1 MWWIISLLIIVF
13 TVFLIKDTHVK
24 EYSYHGRSAVGEY
37 DMELPIWMLVLI
49 ILIGAV
55 PILNIILFIMFVI
68 FYVVHATW
76 NPRCRDEETHVFSLR
91 GENWVGKILLKIK
104 KILTVKV

>member
-1 MWWIISLLIIVF
+1 MWWIIALLIIVF
-13 TVFLIKDTHVK
+13 TVFLIKDTHV
-24 EYSYHGRSAVGEY
+24 EVYSYKGRSVIEEY
-37 DMELPIWMLVLI
+37 NMELPIWMVILI

-55 PILNIILFIMFVI
+55 PILNITLFIMFVI

>member
-1 MWWIISLLIIVF
+1 MWWIIALLIIVF
-13 TVFLIKDTHVK
+13 TVFLIKDTHV
-24 EYSYHGRSAVGEY
+24 EVYSYYSRSAIEEY
-37 DMELPIWMLVLI
+37 NMELPIWLVILI
-49 ILIGAV
+49 TLIGAV
-55 PILNIILFIMFVI
+55 PILNITLFIMFVI

-76 NPRCRDEETHVFSLR
+76 NPRYRDEETHVFSLR

>member
-1 MWWIISLLIIVF
+1 MWWIIALLIIVF
-13 TVFLIKDTHVK
+13 TVFLIKDTHVEVCSYK
-24 EYSYHGRSAVGEY
+24 DRSVIEEYN
-37 DMELPIWMLVLI
+37 MELPIWLVILI

-55 PILNIILFIMFVI
+55 PILNITLFIIFVI

-76 NPRCRDEETHVFSLR
+76 NPRYRDEETHVFSLR

-104 KILTVKV
+104 KTLTVKV

>member
-1 MWWIISLLIIVF
+1 MWWIISLLIIAF

-24 EYSYHGRSAVGEY
+24 EYSYYGRSVIEEY
-37 DMELPIWMLVLI
+37 DMELPIWVLILI
-49 ILIGAV
+49 ILVGLI
-55 PILNIILFIMFVI
+55 PILNFALFIIFAI

-76 NPRCRDEETHVFSLR
+76 DPRCRDDETLVFSLR
-91 GENWVGKILLKIK
+91 GENWVGKGLLKIK